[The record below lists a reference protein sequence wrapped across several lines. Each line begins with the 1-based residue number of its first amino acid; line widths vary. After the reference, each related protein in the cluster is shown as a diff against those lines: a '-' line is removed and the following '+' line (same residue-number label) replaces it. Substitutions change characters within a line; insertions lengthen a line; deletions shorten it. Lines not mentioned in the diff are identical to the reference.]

1 MILTPRSSSMTSTTS
16 HPQLGDEVESTSK
29 PKKRRTTDADW
40 EEHKPEMIHLYV
52 VGKKS
57 RHEMREIM
65 KEKYGRTVTPKQLK
79 HLFEKKWKVSKNKSR
94 IPRPMLQRTTGQL
107 ADVHHLPTGEILTN
121 QSLPLSAQGEASTSS
136 SGLVLSMPRETIAA
150 TLGAPPQTATA
161 GLLTMVQRGNDVPTY
176 YQAFGPENVPADSLE
191 DDIMPQWA
199 LGRSTTF
206 SETFHDSL
214 AGFQLSSTVTMR
226 NQEREETFS
235 GVFDTLTG
243 FSRTSIPP
251 RASFTSKEKLQEPL
265 QCQSTLEITRRSS
278 PKSIREA
285 CGKMSHSGIWPI
297 AAFRRQSDA
306 TVSCRLDLVSTCCPE
321 MDPETIILP
330 LQAIQKRV
338 LKGFSLRDPKYYSRA
353 DHKVRKALSS
363 DWVLDA
369 LRVVLRWAYRG
380 AEKKIAGQQR
390 QWHAGKADA
399 PEDDQLLCMSTEDT
413 DRSFVRKADGM
424 LEIRPRIFNSDGD
437 VFRAGLYRAF
447 DGGEND
453 CREATEMIAVSLI
466 PSLRWHGSGISITI
480 HRALDL
486 RFGTCIPP
494 SIRAFNVVPWDA
506 EIIRL
511 VEKND
516 LRGVR
521 ELFETRKASPTDVNP
536 DGHSLLSYAIYPGAA
551 ELFELL
557 LRGGADVWH
566 CCNAWGNTIDLI
578 SAIWQRWSIFRFHRL
593 CARTTD
599 EDCFDETAA
608 CIRLTNIAFDHG
620 CEIDLC
626 TSGDLHSLSPLF
638 EIAWRPCL
646 KSAEYMEAIASLIGK
661 GCDKDERNNTGQTPF
676 LFAVVVPWSTATLLR
691 VLVSYKVDL
700 AAVDNFGRGA
710 FHSAILHVSFQ
721 YRLQVLKENSEQE
734 NALRLSA
741 FGSNN
746 VGGQRLEDAVLT
758 DDDKQPTAKD
768 IDWHKWIDDLSRQD
782 MLHNMYHGFIYWER
796 IDEPR
801 VYSTLLFLFEVGC
814 DPNLKDRD
822 GLVPSDYVRGLP
834 IWSTWEKAL
843 TKSGWFYDARSKQCI
858 KRIQTAN
865 EDVHEIED
873 ESDLEI
879 AQFAQVGRQNHT
891 EEVLNDFDPPLEGWP
906 LPDDCTT
913 GHESLEFPNVFTLCS
928 PMPGVEEI

>member
-1 MILTPRSSSMTSTTS
+1 MPRTQQET
-16 HPQLGDEVESTSK
+16 
-29 PKKRRTTDADW
+29 
-40 EEHKPEMIHLYV
+40 
-52 VGKKS
+52 
-57 RHEMREIM
+57 
-65 KEKYGRTVTPKQLK
+65 
-79 HLFEKKWKVSKNKSR
+79 
-94 IPRPMLQRTTGQL
+94 TTGML
-107 ADVHHLPTGEILTN
+107 G
-121 QSLPLSAQGEASTSS
+121 SPL
-136 SGLVLSMPRETIAA
+136 
-150 TLGAPPQTATA
+150 QTAA
-161 GLLTMVQRGNDVPTY
+161 VGLLNMLDTGGPAPTFY
-176 YQAFGPENVPADSLE
+176 HALSLENVPAGSLE
-191 DDIMPQWA
+191 REIMSQNA
-199 LGRSTTF
+199 LGRSTALL
-206 SETFHDSL
+206 ETFHHSL
-214 AGFQLSSTVTMR
+214 PDFQSSSTAMMLE
-226 NQEREETFS
+226 QSSGEAFS
-235 GVFDTLTG
+235 EVFDTL
-243 FSRTSIPP
+243 STSTPTP
-251 RASFTSKEKLQEPL
+251 FPV
-265 QCQSTLEITRRSS
+265 
-278 PKSIREA
+278 
-285 CGKMSHSGIWPI
+285 
-297 AAFRRQSDA
+297 AAFMPQSNPTA
-306 TVSCRLDLVSTCCPE
+306 SCRLSLASTCLPTI
-321 MDPETIILP
+321 DPETIIIP
-330 LQAIQKRV
+330 LQKIRNHV
-338 LKGFSLRDPKYYSRA
+338 FTGFNDNNSPLTFRCYGRL
-353 DHKVRKALSS
+353 HHQLRKALSS

-380 AEKKIAGQQR
+380 AEKKIAGQHR

-447 DGGEND
+447 KSHENEG
-453 CREATEMIAVSLI
+453 RGMTEMVSMTYV
-466 PSLRWHGSGISITI
+466 PNPQWHSTGLSITI
-480 HRALDL
+480 GRAFDT
-486 RFGTCIPP
+486 RFRASIPP

-511 VEKND
+511 VKKND

-566 CCNAWGNTIDLI
+566 CCTAWDNTIDLI
-578 SAIWQRWSIFRFHRL
+578 SAIWQRWSTDRCHRL

-620 CEIDLC
+620 CEINLC
-626 TSGDLHSLSPLF
+626 TSGDPDSLSPLF
-638 EIAWRPCL
+638 EIAWQPSL
-646 KSAEYMEAIASLIGK
+646 KSAEYMEAIASLIGN
-661 GCDKDERNNTGQTPF
+661 GLDKDERNNTGQTPF
-676 LFAVVVPWSTATLLR
+676 LFAVVMPWSTAALPR
-691 VLVSYKVDL
+691 ALVSYKVDL

-710 FHSAILHVSFQ
+710 FHSAILHASFQ
-721 YRLQVLKENSEQE
+721 YRLQVLKENSKQE

-741 FGSNN
+741 FGKNN

-768 IDWHKWIDDLSRQD
+768 IDWHKWIDDLRSD
-782 MLHNMYHGFIYWER
+782 DYCDIYCSGYWPR
-796 IDEPR
+796 SDEPR

-879 AQFAQVGRQNHT
+879 GQFAQVGRQNHT